1 MTDHSDDNGDQA
13 AAFQKIWMESLAKL
27 MQAAFTGSPASP
39 PPELIRQIRSGIF
52 QALAESWDQFMRSPE
67 FLESMKQWMENAVA
81 FRQMSNEFLGTI
93 RNQAQT
99 PSRTDMESVM
109 LYVRHMEERL
119 LDRIEVLAQQPGRAD
134 GRAARKKPL
143 RKAKK
148 KRPAKTRQ

>member
-1 MTDHSDDNGDQA
+1 MTEHSADNGDQA
-13 AAFQKIWMESLAKL
+13 AAFQRIWTESMAKL

-52 QALAESWDQFMRSPE
+52 QVLAESWDQFMRSPE

-99 PSRTDMESVM
+99 PPRADMESVM
-109 LYVRHMEERL
+109 LYVRHMEQRL
-119 LDRIEVLAQQPGRAD
+119 VDRIDALSKPPGRAD
-134 GRAARKKPL
+134 GRVVRKKPL

-148 KRPAKTRQ
+148 KRPAKTR